1 VRDEYTRKRVPGSE
15 ERGGAFRTSGPL
27 TACYT
32 IRDVAISVREIAARS
47 VLSKS
52 GIPGIDYCVNPYTG
66 CAHACRYCYATFMK
80 RFSGHAEAWGTFV
93 DVKVNAPHLLTRQLR
108 RARPGTIVLSS
119 VTDPYQP
126 VEARYKV
133 TRSCLEALAPYPVEV
148 HVLTKS
154 PLVLRDM
161 DVLKN
166 LRNVSVG
173 ITITTDDDRVRRLFE
188 PKAPPIARRLHAL
201 KELHEHGI
209 STYAFVGP
217 LLPMNPEVL
226 ARALLPCV
234 DSVLID
240 RMNYASKTRPLF
252 RSQGLEQWLDDGFV
266 DDVTERLARDLER
279 HSVEVCR
286 V

>member
-1 VRDEYTRKRVPGSE
+1 MIKRDILVKTV
-15 ERGGAFRTSGPL
+15 L
-27 TACYT
+27 TKT
-32 IRDVAISVREIAARS
+32 
-47 VLSKS
+47 
-52 GIPGIDYCVNPYTG
+52 GIEGYDYCINPYVG
-66 CAHACRYCYATFMK
+66 CAHGCSYCYATFMK

-93 DVKVNAPHLLTRQLR
+93 DVKVNASYLLARQLR
-108 RARPGTIVLSS
+108 RVRPGTIVLSS

-126 VEARYKV
+126 VEAHYKL

-154 PLVLRDM
+154 PLVLRDV

-188 PKAPPIARRLHAL
+188 PKAPPIGRRLHAL

-217 LLPMNPEVL
+217 LLPMNPEAL
-226 ARALLPCV
+226 ARALLPWV

-240 RMNYASKTRPLF
+240 RMNYASKTRPLY
-252 RSQGLEQWLDDGFV
+252 RSHGLEQWLDDGFV
-266 DDVTERLARDLER
+266 DDVTERLTSGLDR
-279 HSVEVCR
+279 HGVEVCR

>member
-1 VRDEYTRKRVPGSE
+1 MARDA
-15 ERGGAFRTSGPL
+15 ERRP

-32 IRDVAISVREIAARS
+32 VGDVPIAIREIAARS

-80 RFSGHAEAWGTFV
+80 RFTGHSEGWGTFV
-93 DVKVNAPHLLTRQLR
+93 DVKVNAPQLLARQLR
-108 RARPGTIVLSS
+108 RARPGTIMLSS

-148 HVLTKS
+148 HMLTKS
-154 PLVLRDM
+154 PLVLRDV
-161 DVLKN
+161 DVLKK
-166 LRNVSVG
+166 LRSVSVG

-188 PKAPPIARRLHAL
+188 PQAPPIARRLRAL
-201 KELHEHGI
+201 KELRQQGI
-209 STYAFVGP
+209 PTYAFVGP

-226 ARALLPCV
+226 ARALLPYA

-240 RMNYASKTRPLF
+240 RMNYVSKTRALYH
-252 RSQGLEQWLDDGFV
+252 SQGLEQWLDDGFI
-266 DDVTERLARDLER
+266 DDITERLATSLDR
-279 HSVEVCR
+279 HGVEVCR